1 MSQPPEG
8 SNPLD
13 PQHGQGSAPDP
24 SSSGYGTQDQ
34 APSAGGT
41 GQGADPYAAPSSD
54 PYGQQPAAAPGQQDA
69 WGAQSAPSAPQPGA
83 QQQAWDS
90 AQSPAAAPHPVGT
103 GPSGGGASGDGRF
116 GEAGFF
122 KALFDFR
129 FEHFITV
136 KFSSFLYVIAFVVAA
151 LMWLSNIVSGIMFG
165 FAWGSMNSY
174 FGEPSFSPVPLIL
187 SILFGWIPSVIALIA
202 MRLGLEFAV
211 ATVRTAQNTGRIAEA
226 SQR

>member
-1 MSQPPEG
+1 M
-8 SNPLD
+8 
-13 PQHGQGSAPDP
+13 
-24 SSSGYGTQDQ
+24 
-34 APSAGGT
+34 
-41 GQGADPYAAPSSD
+41 
-54 PYGQQPAAAPGQQDA
+54 PGQHDA
-69 WGAQSAPSAPQPGA
+69 WGAQSAPSAPQPAA
-83 QQQAWDS
+83 QEQAWGS
-90 AQSPAAAPHPVGT
+90 AQSPAAAPYPAT
-103 GPSGGGASGDGRF
+103 GGGASGDGRF

-122 KALFDFR
+122 KALFDFK

-151 LMWLSNIVSGIMFG
+151 LMWLMSIVNGIFLG
-165 FAWGSMNSY
+165 LAWGSMNSFY
-174 FGEPSFSPVPLIL
+174 GEGGFNAFPLIV